1 MALNAEPAAED
12 VVEVVQA
19 FNEALNAGD
28 VEGMLRWL
36 TPGSIFENTSPPP
49 DGERVVGK
57 EAQRIF
63 WEAFFQGSTGA
74 RIEIEEIFALGERCV
89 MRWTYSWVD
98 PAGQPG
104 HIRGVDVYTVR
115 DGLIQE
121 KLSYVKG

>member
-1 MALNAEPAAED
+1 VNAEQAAED
-12 VVEVVQA
+12 VVGVVQA

-36 TPGSIFENTSPPP
+36 APGSIFENTSPPP
-49 DGERVVGK
+49 DGERVVGR
-57 EAQRIF
+57 EAQRLF
-63 WEAFFQGSTGA
+63 WTGFFQGSSRA
-74 RIEIEEIFALGERCV
+74 HIEIEEIFALGERCV